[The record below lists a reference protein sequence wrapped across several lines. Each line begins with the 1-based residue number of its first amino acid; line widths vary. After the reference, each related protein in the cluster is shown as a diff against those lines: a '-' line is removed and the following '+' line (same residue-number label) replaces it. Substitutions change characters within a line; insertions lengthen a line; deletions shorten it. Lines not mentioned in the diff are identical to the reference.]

1 MRHVSAIAKK
11 PDSASSPARAANSQP
26 SEISSVTGTSAALE
40 DQLEH
45 DLAAHVGEQQR
56 REPGEHPVH
65 RLAAAPAAEMVPREQ
80 SPEDEPRDDRE
91 DRLVGELHRLAPE
104 PPGGKNATHGG
115 GP

>member
-1 MRHVSAIAKK
+1 MRHVSDIANKR
-11 PDSASSPARAANSQP
+11 DSARRPARAANSQP
-26 SEISSVTGTSAALE
+26 SEISSDTGTSAALE

-65 RLAAAPAAEMVPREQ
+65 RLAAAPAAEMEPREQ

-91 DRLVGELHRLAPE
+91 DPLVGELHRRTEKLLRE
-104 PPGGKNATHGG
+104 GNA
-115 GP
+115 